1 MLFDLDGRLRK
12 TSVPASRP
20 LLPVFEAVANSFHAI
35 QETGR
40 PDGEII
46 VEFRRESALDPEI
59 KGHIDS
65 VIIRD
70 NGSGFTEDNYHAFE
84 TADTTRKLA
93 LGGKG
98 VGRFTWLVAF
108 AQAIIVSRYNAGAE
122 RRAFRFTAR
131 SGIEDAPEFERDLLP
146 AAGTTVALYGL
157 KSPWR
162 ERSPANLELIA
173 ADIIE
178 HFIALFVGSTPPS
191 VVLIDGAERLELR
204 TEFARTYD
212 AGASRREFAIGS
224 DSFTVSGLRLRRRE
238 AGRSHRLLYLA
249 HQREVKTESL
259 IAHFPGLP
267 NPLGDERGNF
277 HFVGFVQGEA
287 LDRFVD
293 ADRSSFRIPETDEGD
308 SPGLLR
314 QLTWRDL
321 RGGALGVVRQEL
333 AQWLDEIDRE
343 KRARIETFVA
353 RQEPQYQVLMK
364 DIDKIVA
371 DVPARPSNADIDRAM
386 SRRLFERREILQTES
401 SLLLN
406 ELESVDAAKTDV
418 YRERM
423 EKAVREYNELGIADL
438 TRYVCH
444 RRVIIDLLA
453 KALSLQPSDGKY
465 GREDAVHSLVY
476 PMRKTSFDVEFYSHN
491 LWLLDERLAYNWR
504 LYSDL
509 PFSSIDIADI
519 SSKKEPDL
527 IVFDHPIVIGGEE
540 VPLLTAT
547 IVEFKR
553 PGRTDYRRER
563 VTTQVY
569 NYLELLRLGH
579 YKDSDGRPVTL
590 RMDVPVTIY
599 IVADFTEELLKDVR
613 DTSMHRMP
621 DGDGFYVFNDEMKA
635 YVELISYNR
644 LLESARR
651 RNRPFFRV
659 LGLSTT
665 PRD

>member
-1 MLFDLDGRLRK
+1 M
-12 TSVPASRP
+12 
-20 LLPVFEAVANSFHAI
+20 
-35 QETGR
+35 
-40 PDGEII
+40 
-46 VEFRRESALDPEI
+46 
-59 KGHIDS
+59 
-65 VIIRD
+65 
-70 NGSGFTEDNYHAFE
+70 
-84 TADTTRKLA
+84 
-93 LGGKG
+93 
-98 VGRFTWLVAF
+98 
-108 AQAIIVSRYNAGAE
+108 
-122 RRAFRFTAR
+122 
-131 SGIEDAPEFERDLLP
+131 
-146 AAGTTVALYGL
+146 
-157 KSPWR
+157 
-162 ERSPANLELIA
+162 
-173 ADIIE
+173 
-178 HFIALFVGSTPPS
+178 GSTPPS
-191 VVLIDGAERLELR
+191 VVLIDGIERIELR

-212 AGASRREFAIGS
+212 AEASRRQFVVGG
-224 DSFTVSGLRLRRRE
+224 DRFTVTGLRLRRRE

-249 HQREVKTESL
+249 HQREVKTEAL
-259 IAHFPGLP
+259 IAHLPGLP
-267 NPLGDERGNF
+267 NPLSEERGTF
-277 HFVGFVQGEA
+277 HFVGFVQGDA
-287 LDRFVD
+287 LDRFVE
-293 ADRSSFRIPETDEGD
+293 ADRSSFRIPETEEGE
-308 SPGLLR
+308 SPGLFR

-333 AQWLDEIDRE
+333 ARWLDEIDRE
-343 KRARIETFVA
+343 KRARIESFVA

-386 SRRLFERREILQTES
+386 SRRLFERREMLQMES
-401 SLLLN
+401 SLLLS

-423 EKAVREYNELGIADL
+423 EKAVREYNELGIPDL

-453 KALSLQPSDGKY
+453 KALSLQPGDGKY

-509 PFSSIDIADI
+509 PLSSIDIADI

-540 VPLLTAT
+540 APLLTAT
-547 IVEFKR
+547 LVEFKR
-553 PGRTDYRRER
+553 PGRTDYPRER

-569 NYLELLRLGH
+569 NYLELLRSGH
-579 YKDSDGRPVTL
+579 YKDSEGRPVTL
-590 RMDVPVTIY
+590 RTDVPVTIY
-599 IVADFTEELLKDVR
+599 IVADFTEELLRDVR
-613 DTSMHRMP
+613 DTSMRRMP

>member
-35 QETGR
+35 EETGR
-40 PDGEII
+40 PDGQII
-46 VEFRRESALDPEI
+46 VEFRREPTLDPET

-70 NGSGFTEDNYHAFE
+70 NGSGFTDKNYRAFD
-84 TADTTRKLA
+84 TADTTNKLA

-108 AQAIIVSRYNAGAE
+108 AEAVIVSQYNAGAD
-122 RRAFRFTAR
+122 RRVFRFTAR
-131 SGIEDAPEFERDLLP
+131 SGIADTLEFEPDLLP
-146 AAGTTVALYGL
+146 AAGTTVALYGF

-162 ERSPANLELIA
+162 ERSSGSLDLIA
-173 ADIIE
+173 ADMIE
-178 HFIALFVGSTPPS
+178 HFIALFVGSIPPS
-191 VVLIDGAERLELR
+191 VALIDGIERIELGS
-204 TEFARTYD
+204 EFARTYD
-212 AGASRREFAIGS
+212 AEASRKQ
-224 DSFTVSGLRLRRRE
+224 FTVGADTFSVTGLRLRRRGT
-238 AGRSHRLLYLA
+238 GRSHRLLYLA
-249 HQREVKTESL
+249 NQREVKTEAL
-259 IAHFPGLP
+259 VAHLPGLP
-267 NPLGDERGNF
+267 NPLGDEHGNF
-277 HFVGFVQGEA
+277 HFVGFVQGDP

-293 ADRSSFRIPETDEGD
+293 ADRSSFRIPEVEDGEA
-308 SPGLLR
+308 PGLFR

-321 RGGALGVVRQEL
+321 RAGALSVARQEL
-333 AQWLDEIDRE
+333 AHWLDEVDRE
-343 KRARIETFVA
+343 KRARIESFVA
-353 RQEPQYQVLMK
+353 KQEPQYQVLMK
-364 DIDKIVA
+364 DIEKIVA

-386 SRRLFERREILQTES
+386 SRRLFERRAMLQTES
-401 SLLLN
+401 SLLLS
-406 ELESVDAAKTDV
+406 ELESVDAAKTDL

-453 KALSLQPSDGKY
+453 KALSLQAGDGKY

-509 PFSSIDIADI
+509 PLSSIDIADI
-519 SSKKEPDL
+519 PSRKEPDL
-527 IVFDHPIVIGGEE
+527 IIFDHPIVIGGEE
-540 VPLLTAT
+540 TPLLTAT

-569 NYLELLRLGH
+569 DYLELLRSGR
-579 YKDSDGRPVTL
+579 YRDANGRPVTL
-590 RMDVPVTIY
+590 RTDVPATIY
-599 IVADFTEELLKDVR
+599 IVADFTAELLKDVR
-613 DTSMHRMP
+613 DTALRPMP
-621 DGDGFYVFNDEMKA
+621 DGDGFYLFNEPMNA